1 MNMNPE
7 EIYLNQLYEQQ
18 QIKFL
23 YLKNRN
29 LSEYSI
35 KSLKIILL
43 SKNNHLE
50 RSNKNYLITVILQ
63 CHFFKRNQIITRQY
77 NFISQ
82 FLIFNLLLL
91 RRFLIQMF
99 KSLDQQ
105 VFNINDCFYYKML
118 QQQFY
123 YDVFKIVQQMSANQ
137 IITTNEKENL
147 KNIIINHDSK
157 FVQTLDTIYKSE
169 ENEKSEKII
178 AEIKLYIKSIR
189 QRKPKYLKNK
199 QMRVITDE
207 TEKYIYDDI
216 IAEVS
221 SDSDSI
227 S

>member
-1 MNMNPE
+1 MNMNPQ

-23 YLKNRN
+23 YFRNRN

-35 KSLKIILL
+35 KSLQIILL

-50 RSNKNYLITVILQ
+50 KSNKNYLITVILQ
-63 CHFFKRNQIITRQY
+63 CHFFKRNQIISRQY

-82 FLIFNLLLL
+82 FLMFNLLLM

-157 FVQTLDTIYKSE
+157 FVQNLDTIYKSE
-169 ENEKSEKII
+169 ENEKSEKIT